1 MADDDAR
8 LTVTLR
14 DILLPSE
21 AALPEHVWSLLESS
35 RPVKELKQ
43 KALALIPGFAWGP
56 EAGRIAGMVFDL
68 LDVSVA
74 RDVLVKVWNEGG
86 LFARYLNT
94 KQYAPE
100 ETVEVALVD
109 HRVTSKHKP
118 RIELLL
124 NGDPLYPMVL
134 DVTVTVTVHGAVV
147 EIRDGAIRKIRTGTL
162 EGEGVLKWEGFL
174 LASEKMKP
182 VQIPGSREFGEG
194 GIPIVA

>member
-1 MADDDAR
+1 MADTSAGLD
-8 LTVTLR
+8 LTLR
-14 DILLPSE
+14 DILIPSE

-43 KALALIPGFAWGP
+43 KVLALAPAFPWGP
-56 EAGRIAGMVFDL
+56 EAERIAGMVFDL
-68 LDVSVA
+68 LDVGVA
-74 RDVLVKVWNEGG
+74 KDVLLKVWNEGG
-86 LFARYLNT
+86 IFARYLDRE
-94 KQYAPE
+94 KYPPG

-109 HRVTSKHKP
+109 HSVTSKHQP
-118 RIELLL
+118 RLELLL
-124 NGDPLYPMVL
+124 NGEPVLPLVL

-174 LASEKMKP
+174 LASEKLKP
-182 VQIPGSREFGEG
+182 VQLPGSKEFGGG